1 LDANTSGFIA
11 ELILGL
17 VFGLILSWSVGILPA
32 IIYRYAI
39 FKRPIDK
46 KKVFWR
52 LVPVLVVLMFAF
64 KLTMAGLTGT
74 QPNANPIP
82 WVIIYY
88 IGKWVMTRQSKRK
101 AESNQPTQLG
111 QSLPPLPT
119 VLATPV
125 AQTLQQGSSIAP
137 SRKRGIHGGLLA
149 FLIAL
154 GLLVVGLPLG
164 LYLAGRGVM
173 NYAKQSMENSP
184 LCVAVAVGKLDQVDL
199 LLSQGENPNQKGLMG
214 HSPLIMATDH
224 GHEIIAEHL
233 LKAGAA
239 PNQKDNLQWA
249 PLHHAVKTDH
259 ARLDMIALLVRYGAD
274 VNITDGHLR
283 TPLHRAAQFGHVEA
297 VRLLIRLGAN
307 PEAKDENG
315 WTPLDRGAAHPAVR
329 QELGRQ

>member
-1 LDANTSGFIA
+1 MDTNTTDFVV
-11 ELILGL
+11 ELI
-17 VFGLILSWSVGILPA
+17 FGFFFGWILSWSVGLLPA
-32 IIYRYAI
+32 LIYRYVV

-52 LVPVLVVLMFAF
+52 LAPVVFVLMFAF
-64 KLTMAGLTGT
+64 KLTMAGLSATR
-74 QPNANPIP
+74 PNGNPIP

-101 AESNQPTQLG
+101 AESDHPPQQG
-111 QSLPPLPT
+111 HSMPPLE
-119 VLATPV
+119 VV
-125 AQTLQQGSSIAP
+125 ASTAP
-137 SRKRGIHGGLLA
+137 STPKRRMHGCLLA

-164 LYLAGRGVM
+164 LYVAGRGVI
-173 NYAKQSMENSP
+173 NYVKQSMESSP
-184 LCVAVAVGKLDQVDL
+184 LCLAVALGKLDQVDL
-199 LLSQGENPNQKGLMG
+199 LLSQGENPNQKGPMG

-224 GHEIIAEHL
+224 GHAVIAEHL

-259 ARLDMIALLVRYGAD
+259 ARLDMIAILARHGAD
-274 VNITDGHLR
+274 INITDSHLR

-297 VRLLIRLGAN
+297 VRLLLRLGAN
-307 PEAKDENG
+307 PKAKDENG
-315 WTPLDRGAAHPAVR
+315 WTPLDRGVAYPAVR
-329 QELGRQ
+329 QVLEDQ